1 MRIRRDLSVLILGM
15 SVLQLLMPQAPGAAE
30 SYTIQDLGIADAIR
44 AAGPNLGGQ
53 VSVRSGFVSA
63 TSRRITP
70 GGTAARDRRL
80 ADDDS
85 INKDEV
91 DDAEVVDVVGGNGRA
106 VGRGGTL
113 DVDDYVSANGINDR
127 GDVVGSAN
135 TSFGSR
141 PCRDDIPGLLVDDIP
156 GIQKPFF
163 APPPGDCQISTV
175 RAVRW
180 TKRNGLRDLGTLAGG
195 NASEAFGINNFGA
208 IVGYSNSFDGVRA
221 FVWAPDGEQMEAL
234 APLAGGEFSKA
245 FGINDTGLIVG
256 SSGSPLGTRASLW
269 SGGRIR
275 NLGALPGETFSEA
288 HAINASGS
296 VVGSSRG
303 PAGMRAFLWETGKG
317 MQVLRALAGGR
328 FSTAS
333 GINDSGDIVGSS
345 ENSSG
350 GIRAILWSTGR
361 EPQDLNTLVSVPSGF
376 VLMEA
381 VGINRRGQIVALGR
395 DQKNI
400 HANHE
405 GPSRAFLLTPGS
417 P

>member
-1 MRIRRDLSVLILGM
+1 MRIRRDLSVLVLGM
-15 SVLQLLMPQAPGAAE
+15 SLLQFIMPQAPWAAQ
-30 SYTIQDLGIADAIR
+30 SYTIQELGVADAIR

-53 VSVRSGFVSA
+53 VAVRSGFVSA

-70 GGTAARDRRL
+70 GGRAARDRRL
-80 ADDDS
+80 AL
-85 INKDEV
+85 DENIKESEI
-91 DDAEVVDVVGGNGRA
+91 DDAGEVDVVDGRSA
-106 VGRGGTL
+106 GRGGTL
-113 DVDDYVSANGINDR
+113 DVDDYVSANGINDL
-127 GDVVGSAN
+127 GNVVGSAN

-156 GIQKPFF
+156 GIRKPFF

-175 RAVRW
+175 RAVLW

-208 IVGYSNSFDGVRA
+208 IVGYSNSSDGVRA
-221 FVWAPDGEQMEAL
+221 FVWAPDGKQMQGL

-245 FGINDTGLIVG
+245 FAINDTGLIVG
-256 SSGSPLGTRASLW
+256 SSGSPLGTRATLW

-288 HAINASGS
+288 HAINASGA

-303 PAGMRAFLWETGKG
+303 PAGMRAFLWESGKG
-317 MQVLRALAGGR
+317 MQVLRALTGGR

-333 GINDSGDIVGSS
+333 GINDSGDIVGSAES
-345 ENSSG
+345 TG
-350 GIRAILWSTGR
+350 GIRAVLWSTGR
-361 EPQDLNTLVSVPSGF
+361 EPQDLNALAPVPSGL

-381 VGINRRGQIVALGR
+381 VGINESGQIAVLAR
-395 DQKNI
+395 DQRNI

-405 GPSRAFLLTPGS
+405 GTSRAFVLTPSG